1 MIADNIVADS
11 YLLANLRRD
20 IADDIIAGLFILF
33 DVDSEPEDH
42 SEVLLLFVGCIV
54 NFIVSYLMCM
64 FQDSVPAGS
73 YNDPFLSSVCG
84 TSEKMKNFFYLMISI
99 LLVFDLGFLLFLLF
113 ISIAMSVSASNPM
126 QGTWHTIRDHVQRSY
141 LIVWDTE
148 PDQLC
153 VPAPIFH
160 CLWRPAKPSTGMS
173 FFNLFQTKQLYGFRN
188 LTELHQNQKILRAR
202 T

>member
-1 MIADNIVADS
+1 MIADTIVADS

-20 IADDIIAGLFILF
+20 IADGIIAVLFILF
-33 DVDSEPEDH
+33 DVVSGHEDH
-42 SEVLLLFVGCIV
+42 SEELLLFVGCIV

-84 TSEKMKNFFYLMISI
+84 TSERWKTSSTWWFRFWWF
-99 LLVFDLGFLLFLLF
+99 FDLGFLLFLLF